1 MLTAAEAADLS
12 TELKSSGQT
21 IVFTNGC
28 FDLLHRGHIHVL
40 SEARTLGDV
49 LFVGLNSDDSVRR
62 LKGPARPI
70 QRLDE
75 REIILTALRVVDF
88 VVPFEEDTPLNLIE
102 LILPDVLV
110 KGGDYIVDTV
120 IGADVVMAGGGRVE
134 IVKLLPGYST
144 SSLLGNL
151 QG

>member
-1 MLTAAEAADLS
+1 VLTAAEAADLS

-28 FDLLHRGHIHVL
+28 FDLLHRGHIHIL
-40 SEARTLGDV
+40 SEARALGDV

-70 QRLDE
+70 QHLDE

-88 VVPFEEDTPLNLIE
+88 VVPFDEDTPLNLIE

-110 KGGDYIVDTV
+110 KGGDYSVDTV
-120 IGADVVMAGGGRVE
+120 VGADVVMAGGGRVE
-134 IVKLLPGYST
+134 IVKLLPGYSS

-151 QG
+151 MD

>member
-1 MLTAAEAADLS
+1 VLTAAEAADLS

-40 SEARTLGDV
+40 SEARAFGDI

-70 QRLDE
+70 QLLDE
-75 REIILTALRVVDF
+75 RETILTALRVVDF

-110 KGGDYIVDTV
+110 KGGDYSVDTV
-120 IGADVVMAGGGRVE
+120 VGANAVMAGGGRVE

-151 QG
+151 MG